1 MGHFPSSGSAEAMES
16 GNQLQAGFSPLAV
29 LYELTWGGTG
39 ECSSCRAVPEP
50 SLSSPSMAE
59 AEALGSSGA
68 LSTLRTRVVLS
79 FVGGSVVL

>member
-1 MGHFPSSGSAEAMES
+1 
-16 GNQLQAGFSPLAV
+16 
-29 LYELTWGGTG
+29 
-39 ECSSCRAVPEP
+39 
-50 SLSSPSMAE
+50 MAE